1 MDAAALRQCLCNAGS
16 PGFSQFRVLIMHFM
30 TPFFAMGAVAV
41 AVACVM
47 CTISAQ
53 KRRESIFRF
62 LTSVLSADNAT
73 RNASEQQLKA
83 HFAADPASHLV

>member
-16 PGFSQFRVLIMHFM
+16 PGFSQFSVLMMHFM
-30 TPFFAMGAVAV
+30 ASFFAKGAV
-41 AVACVM
+41 AVACVL
-47 CTISAQ
+47 CTINAQ
-53 KRRESIFRF
+53 KRRESIFRLF
-62 LTSVLSADNAT
+62 DQCAECADNAT